1 MEGILLWPPK
11 HSLMDS
17 HSGAIDAE
25 KKILGDGISLNLWCL
40 FKIILFD

>member
-1 MEGILLWPPK
+1 MEGILLWPTK

-25 KKILGDGISLNLWCL
+25 KKIIGNDISLNL
-40 FKIILFD
+40 